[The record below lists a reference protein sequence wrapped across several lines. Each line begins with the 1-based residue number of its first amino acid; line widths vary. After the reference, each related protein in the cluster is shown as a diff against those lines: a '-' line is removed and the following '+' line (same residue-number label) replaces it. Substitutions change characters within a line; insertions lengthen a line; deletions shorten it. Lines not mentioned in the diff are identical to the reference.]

1 MNEPY
6 IVKISDSDAMMFGCE
21 ADERVREFAA
31 KFDGWEYESEF
42 ERTSYLLGTDVFI
55 EVASEESLN
64 EGILRAQIPNEKALD
79 ADGRHDVFEPARV
92 GRQGAF
98 ARAMKF
104 YAPSARMRTAARRI
118 CSLARDISPQRSCE
132 APLRTSRRRN
142 LRALPG
148 LSKPN
153 MTAKTECSATSFAIL
168 RRKAKRGCGRTSAS
182 KFKARRIKFK
192 I

>member
-64 EGILRAQIPNEKALD
+64 KGALRAQIPNEKALD
-79 ADGRHDVFEPARV
+79 ADGGAAYLLLSPRHIAAEELRDAFE
-92 GRQGAF
+92 GRAPQEF
-98 ARAMKF
+98 ARITRSLEAK
-104 YAPSARMRTAARRI
+104 YDCKDRMLCYIVCYFTPKGKEGI
-118 CSLARDISPQRSCE
+118 
-132 APLRTSRRRN
+132 
-142 LRALPG
+142 RADFG
-148 LSKPN
+148 V
-153 MTAKTECSATSFAIL
+153 
-168 RRKAKRGCGRTSAS
+168 
-182 KFKARRIKFK
+182 
-192 I
+192 